1 VDEASPRGYVLD
13 YSDLVDAIG
22 PDDDCGLPL
31 TTTLAG
37 PRQSP
42 AALAKYG
49 LGSLELYLRTGN
61 PARRAAV
68 ETVARWLIENNE
80 EIPCGFLGWPM
91 PVVPRAYAR
100 DLPEHWFSGEAHA
113 ECISLLSRAS
123 ALLGV
128 DGADETVRRAVG
140 GLWTP
145 IDDGGLAREL
155 GEGGAEGG
163 LESALFVE
171 QFPMEDRPSL
181 VLGTQLR
188 AMTALRDTSLP
199 HSLGPDEGVRAT
211 LGRMERGLTHV
222 LDSYDTGYW
231 SRFDLDERW
240 RGTPLAS
247 PLRHGEHVL
256 QLERH
261 ARLSGNG
268 LVAATASRWRRY
280 AAHAGLRRRAWWG
293 RLGFWI
299 ANRGLHPSEY

>member
-1 VDEASPRGYVLD
+1 MDEASLRGYVLD

-22 PDDDCGLPL
+22 PDDVRGLPL
-31 TTTLAG
+31 TTTPGG
-37 PRQSP
+37 PRHSP
-42 AALAKYG
+42 AVLAKYG

-80 EIPCGFLGWPM
+80 AIPCGFLGWPM
-91 PVVPRAYAR
+91 PAVPRAYAH

-123 ALLGV
+123 TLLGV
-128 DGADETVRRAVG
+128 DGADETVRRAIG

-145 IDDGGLAREL
+145 IDEGGLAREL

-163 LESALFVE
+163 LESALFIE
-171 QFPMEDRPSL
+171 QFPMENRPSL
-181 VLGTQLR
+181 VLGAQLR
-188 AMTALRDTSLP
+188 AMTALRDSALP
-199 HSLGPDEGVRAT
+199 DRDGPDEGVRAT
-211 LGRMERGLTHV
+211 LARMELGLAHV
-222 LDSYDTGYW
+222 LESYDTGYW

-240 RGTPLAS
+240 HGIPLAS

-256 QLERH
+256 QLERL
-261 ARLSGNG
+261 AGQTGNE
-268 LVAATASRWRRY
+268 LVATTAARWRSY
-280 AAHAGLRRRAWWG
+280 AAHAGSSRRAWWG